1 MAASH
6 DCASDPA
13 KSVMEGAR
21 EMCLA
26 LVLQSQKMLL
36 AMQLLLLEVDRQRR
50 WLQLLMDGSP
60 LHCPCRT

>member
-1 MAASH
+1 
-6 DCASDPA
+6 
-13 KSVMEGAR
+13 MEGAR